1 MPDPNPKKIQRRFPI
16 VQVMCMQGSKSS
28 EAQVQLSNMLA
39 CPSHAELDFLPFK
52 LFYRGTRPGNR
63 GHACVLNMY
72 NEERIFVCRMLD
84 DVRGESVEEF
94 NPVFMFLSVGGELY
108 AVMHDARR

>member
-1 MPDPNPKKIQRRFPI
+1 
-16 VQVMCMQGSKSS
+16 
-28 EAQVQLSNMLA
+28 
-39 CPSHAELDFLPFK
+39 
-52 LFYRGTRPGNR
+52 
-63 GHACVLNMY
+63 MY

-108 AVMHDARR
+108 AVMHDAPR